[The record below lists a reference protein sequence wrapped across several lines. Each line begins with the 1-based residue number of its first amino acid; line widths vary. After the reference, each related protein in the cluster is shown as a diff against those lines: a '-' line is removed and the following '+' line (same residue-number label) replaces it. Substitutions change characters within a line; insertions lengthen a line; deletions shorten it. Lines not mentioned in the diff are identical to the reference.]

1 MTEEG
6 RQPATSKGGGMSE
19 YTLTT
24 ALMREWHVR
33 SDHAGNKSRAEYEA
47 EFDRWLNQVRAD
59 AIREVADAWAVREGV
74 SWFTP
79 FASSVN
85 WLNEYADKIERGEL

>member
-1 MTEEG
+1 
-6 RQPATSKGGGMSE
+6 MSR
-19 YTLTT
+19 YTPNTDKVLEAYT
-24 ALMREWHVR
+24 AHGHLIDDERYRARGLSILQDEIYRE
-33 SDHAGNKSRAEYEA
+33 

-85 WLNEYADKIERGEL
+85 WLNEYADKIEKRVSK